1 MQTGNLTFELAA
13 AVALLVG
20 SKQLVY
26 KQSYRAITNPK
37 LPHKKASQRKLA
49 CVQINGSMWYWYPTT
64 YHYFFCRVLTI
75 FQSQET
81 QERHQQES
89 GGKKVKV
96 LLLASNSE
104 CLEINK
110 VAEERHTERNKLV
123 NFFLGKQD
131 FAFKLGF
138 S

>member
-49 CVQINGSMWYWYPTT
+49 CVQINGTGIQLRT

-75 FQSQET
+75 FQS
-81 QERHQQES
+81 
-89 GGKKVKV
+89 
-96 LLLASNSE
+96 
-104 CLEINK
+104 
-110 VAEERHTERNKLV
+110 
-123 NFFLGKQD
+123 
-131 FAFKLGF
+131 
-138 S
+138 

>member
-37 LPHKKASQRKLA
+37 LPHKKVSQRKLA

-64 YHYFFCRVLTI
+64 YHYFFLSSFNDFSELGDTGKTLAGERGRKKSKSFAACFQLRVP
-75 FQSQET
+75 
-81 QERHQQES
+81 
-89 GGKKVKV
+89 
-96 LLLASNSE
+96 
-104 CLEINK
+104 
-110 VAEERHTERNKLV
+110 
-123 NFFLGKQD
+123 
-131 FAFKLGF
+131 
-138 S
+138 

>member
-1 MQTGNLTFELAA
+1 MVLVSNYVPLLFLSSFNDFSELGDTGKTLA
-13 AVALLVG
+13 G
-20 SKQLVY
+20 
-26 KQSYRAITNPK
+26 
-37 LPHKKASQRKLA
+37 
-49 CVQINGSMWYWYPTT
+49 
-64 YHYFFCRVLTI
+64 
-75 FQSQET
+75 
-81 QERHQQES
+81 ER
-89 GGKKVKV
+89 GRKKVKV